1 MINPRFLAGN
11 TWKHILGC
19 FNPILVIVY
28 GIASQFLIS
37 SIHFVR
43 LRNRLFCGHWY
54 PFGCLQTPCLGIEKR
69 TCLILESWTPK
80 RTKIVHIFWIG
91 YLHYSPTTK
100 IHKKPCS
107 QGSRVICVG
116 RKLKSKLIFKV
127 EWEIG
132 TFDSC
137 NGLAQGP
144 KGKSQE
150 TLLLPVKYRS
160 FLQFM
165 CSINPLTIGKLHR

>member
-100 IHKKPCS
+100 IHKKLLFS
-107 QGSRVICVG
+107 G
-116 RKLKSKLIFKV
+116 KSGHLCWQKV
-127 EWEIG
+127 EVQTHIQSG
-132 TFDSC
+132 VG
-137 NGLAQGP
+137 NRNL
-144 KGKSQE
+144 
-150 TLLLPVKYRS
+150 
-160 FLQFM
+160 
-165 CSINPLTIGKLHR
+165 

>member
-1 MINPRFLAGN
+1 M
-11 TWKHILGC
+11 
-19 FNPILVIVY
+19 
-28 GIASQFLIS
+28 
-37 SIHFVR
+37 R
-43 LRNRLFCGHWY
+43 LRNRLFCGHWC

-69 TCLILESWTPK
+69 TRLILESWTPK
-80 RTKIVHIFWIG
+80 RTNIVRIFCIG

-107 QGSRVICVG
+107 QGNRVICVG

-150 TLLLPVKYRS
+150 TLLLTCFNRQIPVCPAIYVFNQPFDDWK
-160 FLQFM
+160 
-165 CSINPLTIGKLHR
+165 IAPLKVSLPSPAS